1 MAYAKNKEIV
11 SRIVHKHDTET
22 NWLNAKN
29 FIPMK
34 GEIIVYDIDTTHEHE
49 RFKIGDGKTLVNDLP
64 FQIDISDFENYKV
77 KQEKVVDPSASGE
90 ALAFINTI
98 MQDEMG
104 VITVTKKN
112 VGKVS
117 TAGTADK
124 LASLTV
130 TLTGDVTGTQTIKN
144 GNSISIATDLSETGV
159 TAGAYGTDGTTL
171 TYGDTFTVPNFS
183 VDAEGRLTAAA
194 NKTFTLPN
202 AQDLSNY
209 KTKQTAVS
217 NPTASGN
224 ATAFIDSISQNANGV
239 ITVTKKNVQF
249 PNYDSTYKKIQ
260 TAVSS
265 PTASGNTTAFIDTIS
280 QDAQGKITVTKKN
293 VQFPDYS
300 NTYQPKGNY
309 KTVQTAVSDPTASG
323 SASAFIDSIS
333 QDTNGKITVTKK
345 NLSLPSVLKF
355 IGTTTTTLTDGAT
368 TNPISIGGKSVTAV
382 SGNVVILSGTDKEF
396 LWTGS
401 AWEEFGNASGH
412 SIVGHTH
419 TVSVSGSV
427 SEFLG
432 TVTKGKPTI
441 NVTVGT
447 HPGVSVTAPTDEVLG
462 SATTFTAASTLNSN
476 VVTGGTTKY
485 LGIGSVALNT
495 DTVTEVTGNTD
506 VTATNT
512 VLGTATSASKI
523 TSSNVTAAGKTTA
536 GTAIS
541 VPQYSFSNVTAS
553 KLFSAGSSTDV
564 GASKVS
570 SWSAGTISVSGETL
584 TLALPSLSYSAV
596 TASKVTLPTF
606 KNATASKATAGT
618 AISVPQHTHATDV
631 TASNITAN
639 TSITVPVISSNTS
652 VTASKV
658 TTGDV
663 TVATSVKTQPTLSV
677 YTATATG
684 RIKYIEGVSSSK
696 PGITTTV
703 TVGTNDKVNAVTSV
717 SASTSS
723 PTVTAA
729 LASDVVTDVA
739 GKTKTVSLSG
749 SAAASTN

>member
-1 MAYAKNKEIV
+1 MAYTKNKEIV
-11 SRIVHKHDTET
+11 SRIVHKHDTEA
-22 NWLNAKN
+22 NWLKATS
-29 FIPMK
+29 FTPLL
-34 GEIIVYDIDTTHEHE
+34 GEIIVYDIDATHEHE
-49 RFKIGDGKTLVNDLP
+49 RFKIGDGKTLVNNLP
-64 FQIDISDFENYKV
+64 FQVDISDFEDYKV
-77 KQEKVVDPSASGE
+77 KQDIVV
-90 ALAFINTI
+90 
-98 MQDEMG
+98 
-104 VITVTKKN
+104 
-112 VGKVS
+112 
-117 TAGTADK
+117 
-124 LASLTV
+124 
-130 TLTGDVTGTQTIKN
+130 
-144 GNSISIATDLSETGV
+144 
-159 TAGAYGTDGTTL
+159 
-171 TYGDTFTVPNFS
+171 
-183 VDAEGRLTAAA
+183 
-194 NKTFTLPN
+194 
-202 AQDLSNY
+202 
-209 KTKQTAVS
+209 
-217 NPTASGN
+217 
-224 ATAFIDSISQNANGV
+224 
-239 ITVTKKNVQF
+239 
-249 PNYDSTYKKIQ
+249 
-260 TAVSS
+260 
-265 PTASGNTTAFIDTIS
+265 
-280 QDAQGKITVTKKN
+280 
-293 VQFPDYS
+293 
-300 NTYQPKGNY
+300 
-309 KTVQTAVSDPTASG
+309 DPTASG

-333 QDTNGKITVTKK
+333 QDANGKITVTKK

-368 TNPISIGGKSVTAV
+368 TNPITINSKSVTAV

-462 SATTFTAASTLNSN
+462 SATTFTAASALNSN
-476 VVTGGTTKY
+476 VVTDGTTKY
-485 LGIGSVALNT
+485 LGIGSVVLNT
-495 DTVTEVTGNTD
+495 DIVTEVTGNTD

-541 VPQYSFSNVTAS
+541 VPQYTFSNVTAS
-553 KLFSAGSSTDV
+553 KLSSAGSSTDV

-606 KNATASKATAGT
+606 TNATASKATAGT
-618 AISVPQHTHATDV
+618 AISVPQHTHAADV
-631 TASNITAN
+631 TASKITAN

-663 TVATSVKTQPTLSV
+663 TVATSIKTQPALSA